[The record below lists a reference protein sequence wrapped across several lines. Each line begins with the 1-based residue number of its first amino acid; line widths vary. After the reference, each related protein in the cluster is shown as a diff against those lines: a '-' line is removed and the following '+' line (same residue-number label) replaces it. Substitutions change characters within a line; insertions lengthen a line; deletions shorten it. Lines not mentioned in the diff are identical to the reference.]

1 MFGEKHRNV
10 HSMDHEVRITLSIN
24 RNSVTSVSLWQIFLP
39 NVQEFYWLGPNAVR
53 TITKQELI
61 RQDSYQYCSGQRI
74 VAVDVACLLD
84 GEPNN
89 KQLISIQDKL
99 DNLINLTE
107 VNDEYR
113 R

>member
-1 MFGEKHRNV
+1 MSNTIQK
-10 HSMDHEVRITLSIN
+10 L
-24 RNSVTSVSLWQIFLP
+24 FLP
-39 NVQEFYWLGPNAVR
+39 QVR
-53 TITKQELI
+53 GKLL
-61 RQDSYQYCSGQRI
+61 D

-107 VNDEYR
+107 VTNEK
-113 R
+113 

>member
-1 MFGEKHRNV
+1 MSNTIQR
-10 HSMDHEVRITLSIN
+10 L
-24 RNSVTSVSLWQIFLP
+24 FLP
-39 NVQEFYWLGPNAVR
+39 QVR
-53 TITKQELI
+53 GKLL
-61 RQDSYQYCSGQRI
+61 D

>member
-1 MFGEKHRNV
+1 MSNTIQK
-10 HSMDHEVRITLSIN
+10 L
-24 RNSVTSVSLWQIFLP
+24 FLP
-39 NVQEFYWLGPNAVR
+39 QVR
-53 TITKQELI
+53 NKLL
-61 RQDSYQYCSGQRI
+61 D

-107 VNDEYR
+107 VTNEK
-113 R
+113 